1 MRHLLNK
8 YQKVFLKALKIT
20 GWHYLATILRTKMFL
35 VLKVMNSGGKL
46 NFFLK
51 EVLGWKTQDNMDEI
65 VYWGKNGMDGVLE
78 FTRYFV
84 EKHGVSEGLFKG
96 KLSGLLDALEKM

>member
-1 MRHLLNK
+1 
-8 YQKVFLKALKIT
+8 
-20 GWHYLATILRTKMFL
+20 
-35 VLKVMNSGGKL
+35 
-46 NFFLK
+46 
-51 EVLGWKTQDNMDEI
+51 MDEI